1 MTTPT
6 SVPLRAPLID
16 LQMDSDTAYYVGMLE
31 GTIAALV
38 VNEVK
43 FRTLLELLTGDKWDS
58 ANMPQDPNALAA
70 LAVSMLIKQTGIDQ
84 SKAESLVAQRFG
96 DMTSNP
102 IPEATII
109 TAAPTAPPMSER
121 FKSWKAKQTNLAT
134 SGEENSA

>member
-1 MTTPT
+1 MTE
-6 SVPLRAPLID
+6 SVPLQAPLIG

-43 FRTLLELLTGDKWDS
+43 FRTLLELLTGDKWDA

-70 LAVSMLIKQTGIDQ
+70 LAVSMLIKQTGIEK

-96 DMTSNP
+96 DM
-102 IPEATII
+102 IPDPVPAPEIIAT
-109 TAAPTAPPMSER
+109 APVAPPMSER
-121 FKSWKAKQTNLAT
+121 FKAWKAKQTNLAT
-134 SGEENSA
+134 SGEDTTVA